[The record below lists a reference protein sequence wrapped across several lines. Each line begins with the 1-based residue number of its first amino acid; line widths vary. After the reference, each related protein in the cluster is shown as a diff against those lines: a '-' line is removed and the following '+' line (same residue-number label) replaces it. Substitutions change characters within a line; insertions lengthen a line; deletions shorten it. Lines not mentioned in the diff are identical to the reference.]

1 MPPSCPTGLK
11 DLFSPGQNDDSNHRS
26 RDGRSGQRQHPLPCS
41 IFNWNYPVPDLPD
54 SKCHS
59 LCCCFPPEKEARNGS
74 CHNYETIQ
82 PGSKNNDLGFS
93 LLTLMTFLTVIPI
106 IGVVIYIIYLGFP
119 AINLEFITG
128 FPREGMREGGILPA
142 IIGTFYLTLGTAI
155 FAVPLGIGSAIYL
168 SEYAPDNRA
177 TQLIR
182 IAIINLAGIPS
193 VVYGLFGL
201 GLFVL
206 FLGFG
211 TSILAGSLT
220 LSIMTL
226 PVIIS
231 TTEEALRAVPQAF
244 RTVSMSVGATKWQT
258 IRKIV
263 LPQALPGILT
273 GVILGLERAAGETA
287 PILFTVAA
295 FFLPRFLI
303 LPWMPQ
309 WHCLITS
316 M

>member
-1 MPPSCPTGLK
+1 MKKSSSRQQK
-11 DLFSPGQNDDSNHRS
+11 QLF
-26 RDGRSGQRQHPLPCS
+26 
-41 IFNWNYPVPDLPD
+41 
-54 SKCHS
+54 
-59 LCCCFPPEKEARNGS
+59 
-74 CHNYETIQ
+74 
-82 PGSKNNDLGFS
+82 GFS
-93 LLTLMTFLTVIPI
+93 LLTLMTFLTIIPI
-106 IGVVIYIIYLGFP
+106 VGVVIYILVLGLP
-119 AINLEFITG
+119 AINLEFISG
-128 FPREGMREGGILPA
+128 FPRDGMRAGGIWPA
-142 IIGTFYLTLGTAI
+142 IVGTFYLTLGTAA
-155 FAVPLGIGSAIYL
+155 FAVPLGIGAAIYL
-168 SEYAPDNRA
+168 SEYASDNRA

-206 FLGFG
+206 FLQFG

-244 RTVSMSVGATKWQT
+244 RTVSISVGATKWQT

-295 FFLPRFLI
+295 FFLPRLPNSPLDATMALPYHLYVISTQVPGMPVKIQYGTALVLLVFVLSMNLI
-303 LPWMPQ
+303 ATTIRSRARARRQ
-309 WHCLITS
+309 W
-316 M
+316 